1 MDRESQSILRPTP
14 VDSQIEFRP
23 GNFGTLA
30 EALDYAACGVA
41 GFNFY
46 GRKGELEVV
55 LPYAELRSRALV
67 QARQLMRLSLSRGDR
82 VALVGETTADFVTLF
97 FACQYTGLVPVPLP
111 APAGLGKRD
120 FYIHQLRNLV
130 KTAQPRVLV
139 SSSELVPAIQEAAG
153 DFGLPFIGSTQTFN
167 ELEQSDQPLVA
178 SRPDEAAYIQYTSG
192 STQMPR
198 GVVVTQQAVLANLQ
212 AIILHGVKV
221 DEQDRMV
228 SWLPF
233 YHDMGLVGLVLVP
246 VATQRSVDYMATS
259 TFALRPRVWLELLS
273 RSRGTISFAPPFGY
287 ELVARRVGA
296 LDVSQY
302 DLSAWRVAGVG
313 AEMIRAETLKKFA
326 DVLAPSGFKPTAFL
340 PCYGMAEH
348 SLAITFSPLG
358 EGVRC
363 DVIDRDK
370 LSRDKQAEPA
380 TRNDSA
386 KAFVDC
392 GAALPGHELQVRDEK
407 GEELPERHSGTIY
420 VRGPSMMSGYFNE
433 PELTNQHLSADGWF
447 NTGDVGYRVGNRL
460 VITGR
465 SKDLMIVNGRNVWP
479 QDLEYIA
486 EQQPGI
492 RTNDA
497 LAFELTTEHANEHT
511 IVLIVQCRE
520 TDDARR
526 AELIENIRNSVRTE
540 FAADCHVVLV
550 PPHTLP
556 RTSSGKLSRSR
567 ARLEFLESESWEQ
580 LRTSAA

>member
-55 LPYAELRSRALV
+55 LPYAELRSRALA
-67 QARQLMRLSLSRGDR
+67 QARRLMLLSLSRGDR

-130 KTAQPRVLV
+130 KTAQPKVLI
-139 SSSELVPAIQEAAG
+139 SSSELVPTIQEAAG
-153 DFGLPFIGSTQTFN
+153 DFGLPFIGSAQTFN
-167 ELEQSDQPLVA
+167 QLEQSDRPLVP
-178 SRPDEAAYIQYTSG
+178 SRPDEAAYIQFTSG

-313 AEMIRAETLKKFA
+313 AEMIRAETLKNFA
-326 DVLAPSGFKPTAFL
+326 DVLAPSGFRPTAFL

-370 LSRDKQAEPA
+370 LSRDKQAERA
-380 TRNDSA
+380 AHDDSA

-392 GAALPGHELQVRDEK
+392 GVALPGHDLQVRDEK

-465 SKDLMIVNGRNVWP
+465 SKDLMIVNGRNIWP

-526 AELIENIRNSVRTE
+526 AELIESIRNSVRTE
-540 FAADCHVVLV
+540 FATDCHVVLV

>member
-23 GNFGTLA
+23 GDFGTLA
-30 EALDYAACGVA
+30 EALDYSARGKA

-46 GRKGELEVV
+46 GRKGELKDV
-55 LPYAELRSRALV
+55 LPYAELRTRALA
-67 QARQLMRLSLSRGDR
+67 QARRLLQLRLSRGDR

-97 FACQYTGLVPVPLP
+97 FACQYSGLVPVPLP

-130 KTAQPRVLV
+130 KTSQPKVLV
-139 SSSELVPAIQEAAG
+139 STAELVPTMQEAAG
-153 DFGLPFIGSTQTFN
+153 DLGLQFLGSAHSFN
-167 ELEQSDQPLVA
+167 ELAESDRPLVP
-178 SRPDEAAYIQYTSG
+178 STPEEAAYIQYTSG

-221 DEQDRMV
+221 NENDRMV
-228 SWLPF
+228 SWLPY

-259 TFALRPRVWLELLS
+259 TFALRPRVWLELMS

-287 ELVARRVGA
+287 ELVARRVGSI
-296 LDVSQY
+296 DVSGY

-313 AEMIRAETLKKFA
+313 AEMIRPETLEHFA
-326 DVLAPSGFKPTAFL
+326 EVLKPAGFKASSFL

-348 SLAITFSPLG
+348 SLAITFSPLS

-363 DVIDRDK
+363 DVIDRDR
-370 LSRDKQAEPA
+370 LSQDKQAEPA
-380 TRNDSA
+380 TNNSSA

-392 GAALPGHELQVRDEK
+392 GTALPGHELQVRDEK

-447 NTGDVGYRVGNRL
+447 NTGDVGYRVGDRL

-465 SKDLMIVNGRNVWP
+465 SKDLMIVNGRNIWP

-497 LAFELTTEHANEHT
+497 LAFELTTEHAKEHT

-520 TDDARR
+520 TDDVRR
-526 AELIENIRNSVRTE
+526 AALIESIRNSVRTE
-540 FAADCHVVLV
+540 FSTDCHVVLV
-550 PPHTLP
+550 APHTLP

>member
-14 VDSQIEFRP
+14 IDSQIEFRP
-23 GNFGTLA
+23 GDFGTLA
-30 EALDYAACGVA
+30 EALDYSARGVA

-46 GRKGELEVV
+46 GRKGELKDV
-55 LPYAELRSRALV
+55 LPYAELRSRALA
-67 QARQLMRLSLSRGDR
+67 QARRLLQLQLSRGDR

-97 FACQYTGLVPVPLP
+97 FACQYSGLVPVPLP

-130 KTAQPRVLV
+130 KTAQPKVMI
-139 SSSELVPAIQEAAG
+139 SSAELVPTMQEAAG
-153 DFGLPFIGSTQTFN
+153 DLGLRFLGSAKSFN
-167 ELEQSDQPLVA
+167 ELDESTRPLVPA
-178 SRPDEAAYIQYTSG
+178 TPEEAAYIQYTSG

-221 DEQDRMV
+221 TEQDRMV
-228 SWLPF
+228 SWLPY

-246 VATQRSVDYMATS
+246 VAAQRSADYMATS
-259 TFALRPRVWLELLS
+259 TFALRPRVWLELMS

-287 ELVARRVGA
+287 ELVARRVGS

-313 AEMIRAETLKKFA
+313 AEMIRAETLEHFA
-326 DVLAPSGFKPTAFL
+326 EVLKPARFDATAFL

-348 SLAITFSPLG
+348 SLAITFSPLD

-380 TRNDSA
+380 TTNASA

-392 GAALPGHELQVRDEK
+392 GTALPGHELQVRDEK

-433 PELTNQHLSADGWF
+433 PELTNRHLSADGWF
-447 NTGDVGYRVGNRL
+447 NTGDVGYRVGDRL

-465 SKDLMIVNGRNVWP
+465 SKDLIIVNGRNIWP

-486 EQQPGI
+486 EQQSGI

-497 LAFELTTEHANEHT
+497 LAFELTTEHADEHT

-520 TDDARR
+520 TDEARR
-526 AELIENIRNSVRTE
+526 AELIQNIRNSVRTE
-540 FAADCHVVLV
+540 FATDCHVVLV
-550 PPHTLP
+550 APHTLP